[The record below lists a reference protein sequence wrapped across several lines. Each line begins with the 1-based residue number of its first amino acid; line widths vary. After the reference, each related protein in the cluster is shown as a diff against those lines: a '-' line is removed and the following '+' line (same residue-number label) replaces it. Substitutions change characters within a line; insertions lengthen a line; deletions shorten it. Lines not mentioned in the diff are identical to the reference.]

1 MKHKSLRTIALL
13 LVLVLLSSAC
23 HKPEPKPSPEADST
37 PEKRRFGVTF
47 DSFVMERW
55 LRDRDVLLAATEDLG
70 VDLNVQNPN
79 GDPQEQAK
87 QIDYFVEIGCDA
99 IFVVPIDPTVL
110 TASLRRAHEAG
121 IKIIAYDRLLV
132 DQPMDLYISFDNE
145 AVGRLAGEAI
155 VEAAPE
161 GGTVAMIRGASTD
174 HNTTQ
179 AGRGIRNE
187 LEAAEN
193 FDIIY
198 DANAEEWR
206 GEESYR
212 MTLEAL
218 ELAESQGKELDFIYC
233 GNDALA
239 LEAIKALATHRLTG
253 TVLVTGQD
261 ADLTACQQIV
271 EGSQLMTVYKPIE
284 LLATTAAE
292 AAYELVTTDELP
304 ENAVLLEDGE
314 TEVPAILLEPIPVTR
329 ENIDEVIIDGGF
341 HHREDVYRAH

>member
-1 MKHKSLRTIALL
+1 MKRRHLAISIALIGIL
-13 LVLVLLSSAC
+13 LLTAC
-23 HKPEPKPSPEADST
+23 RKPQPMPTQEADSA
-37 PEKRRFGVTF
+37 PEKLKFGVTF

-70 VDLNVQNPN
+70 VELNVQNPN
-79 GDPQEQAK
+79 GDAREQAK
-87 QIDYFVEIGCDA
+87 QIEYFVEIGCDA

-110 TASLRRAHEAG
+110 SSALRRAHEAG

-145 AVGRLAGEAI
+145 AVGRLAAEAI
-155 VEAAPE
+155 VDAAPE

-174 HNTTQ
+174 HNTKQ
-179 AGRGIRNE
+179 AGRGVRNE
-187 LEAAEN
+187 LDAAGN
-193 FDIIY
+193 FEIIF

-206 GEESYR
+206 GEASYQ
-212 MTLEAL
+212 MTLDAL
-218 ELAESQGKELDFIYC
+218 ELAESEGKELDFIYC

-253 TVLVTGQD
+253 EVLVTGQD

-271 EGSQLMTVYKPIE
+271 EGTQLMTVYKPIE

-292 AAYELVTTDELP
+292 AAYELVTTGELP
-304 ENAVLLEDGE
+304 ENVVLLEDGE
-314 TEVPAILLEPIPVTR
+314 IEVPAILLEPIPVTR
-329 ENIDEVIIDGGF
+329 ENIDEVIIEGGF

>member
-1 MKHKSLRTIALL
+1 MKRKSVTVMVLL
-13 LVLVLLSSAC
+13 LILLLASC
-23 HKPEPKPSPEADST
+23 RTLQPKPSPEADAV
-37 PEKRRFGVTF
+37 PEKQRFGITF

-55 LRDRDVLLAATEDLG
+55 LRDRDILLAATEDLN
-70 VDLNVQNPN
+70 VELNVQNPN

-99 IFVVPIDPTVL
+99 IFVVPIDPKAL

-145 AVGRLAGEAI
+145 AVGRLAAEAI
-155 VEAAPE
+155 VAAAPD

-174 HNTTQ
+174 YNTTLT
-179 AGRGIRNE
+179 GRGMRNK
-187 LEAAEN
+187 LDAAGN
-193 FDIIY
+193 FTIIF
-198 DANAEEWR
+198 DENAEEWR

-218 ELAESQGKELDFIYC
+218 DLAASQGKKLDFICC

-253 TVLVTGQD
+253 KVLVTGQD

-271 EGSQLMTVYKPIE
+271 EGTQLMTVYKPIE
-284 LLATTAAE
+284 LLATTAAK
-292 AAYELVTTDELP
+292 AAYELVTTDALP

-314 TEVPAILLEPIPVTR
+314 IVVPAILLEPIPVTR
-329 ENIDEVIIDGGF
+329 ENIDTVIIEGGF
-341 HHREDVYRAH
+341 HRREDVYRTH